1 MRQSENHSREYERHE
16 LPFYIDTEPNR
27 EQLEIIK
34 KNAEKVA
41 LENSVK
47 EKQIQKLMGQKKN
60 SLKKAS
66 LGQLLG
72 SKKLV
77 ENHP

>member
-1 MRQSENHSREYERHE
+1 MLEINSVNHSREYERHE

-34 KNAEKVA
+34 NNAEKAA
-41 LENSVK
+41 LEKSVI
-47 EKQIQKLMGQKKN
+47 EKLMPKKHSIKTN
-60 SLKKAS
+60 SLGP
-66 LGQLLG
+66 LPG

-77 ENHP
+77 QNHL

>member
-1 MRQSENHSREYERHE
+1 M
-16 LPFYIDTEPNR
+16 PFYIDTEPNR

-34 KNAEKVA
+34 NNAEKAA

-47 EKQIQKLMGQKKN
+47 EKQIKKLMGQKKN